1 MKAVQVFSFDGSF
14 QSFLG
19 TLYEILQSD
28 PPEFRLLRK
37 KDFRQ
42 TGLFG
47 METTGEPPAFSVK
60 MWEALKAKAGYLP
73 RMIYFA
79 FLSEAP
85 GIENLLAEY
94 LCVVF
99 ERRCAQD
106 ADRAA
111 LQRKLYGWARAVEK
125 EKTQLENSL
134 LFVSAGRKTP
144 ECHIT
149 PKYNVLPLLSR
160 HFRTRYGSS
169 PWMIVDRKRNYGL
182 YGENGKVSLV
192 QKGWERM
199 RNVPVNPRASGQT
212 ERQRIRPA
220 I

>member
-1 MKAVQVFSFDGSF
+1 
-14 QSFLG
+14 
-19 TLYEILQSD
+19 
-28 PPEFRLLRK
+28 
-37 KDFRQ
+37 
-42 TGLFG
+42 
-47 METTGEPPAFSVK
+47 
-60 MWEALKAKAGYLP
+60 
-73 RMIYFA
+73 MIYFA

-111 LQRKLYGWARAVEK
+111 LQRKLSGWARAVEK
-125 EKTQLENSL
+125 EKTRLENSL

-144 ECHIT
+144 ECHIS

-160 HFRTRYGSS
+160 HFRTRYGNS

-199 RNVPVNPRASGQT
+199 RNVPVNPRAAGQT